1 MKLIKNFINGVA
13 NFIRKH
19 FVISLI
25 IHIFLLLAS
34 LFMGIYHEEFV
45 ITKIP
50 IGFVLLGFMYLV
62 SNRIGIYI
70 LTRRIAQKSFLAY
83 ERNEKYER
91 IQGVITA
98 ICFLIS
104 STLFLA
110 CAITIGIYEIV
121 VMN

>member
-13 NFIRKH
+13 KFIRKH
-19 FVISLI
+19 FIISLI
-25 IHIFLLLAS
+25 AYIILITTGVLMSIYHKEIIFPQITCSIAIIGFIYFISNKTGIYMLSRRIFLD
-34 LFMGIYHEEFV
+34 
-45 ITKIP
+45 
-50 IGFVLLGFMYLV
+50 
-62 SNRIGIYI
+62 
-70 LTRRIAQKSFLAY
+70 SFKAY

-110 CAITIGIYEIV
+110 CAITIGIYEIF